1 MGRGQLLRKEGLE
14 FIFFRGVDVGR
25 RGVVGEGAVG
35 GGWEGGGWA
44 GGGGAG
50 GLIAQQQAL
59 DLAVG
64 GVHETG
70 AWLEDIR
77 RNLL

>member
-35 GGWEGGGWA
+35 GGGA

-64 GVHETG
+64 RVHETG

-77 RNLL
+77 QNLL